1 MATAPIIAVATTPAA
16 AAAAPATADG
26 MAERLNLVTDITSAL
41 NNTDPD
47 YDSIKNTVANSTN
60 GDWKSWV
67 NNARIPE
74 VSSNIYTNF
83 VYAIGIFIIL
93 LLLLYQLL
101 ANTNNSINPKNYH
114 GNSATRENGRPSFH
128 TNFND
133 KSISLTLTNLIIF
146 FGYLSPLL
154 IVFFIF
160 LLSVFSSNIGL
171 LSFIP
176 EGTDFPNKHVWYEHT
191 SKYING
197 IIYLFGIIILIFIN
211 ANAKKMFKNEQSKI
225 KSELCNLLPYP
236 FTVINDDGN
245 VYNTPALG
253 ASILSFT
260 LTYILYGMSI
270 EEEITMIGQRWK
282 YYSEDESGENVN
294 RPVDKTKIEIPFIEN
309 TIRNNITYFS
319 KNDLKRV
326 DIPIIKPDNYVEVK
340 DGSKTKYY
348 IPDNPPVITYKNKIK
363 VIVLI
368 LFFIILNYIVQ
379 VKKLCTNN
387 SGYLFGIILG
397 IIVGF
402 IYHFFT
408 KDMVN
413 TNIFNEFSDNL
424 ECNRAYDNNIK
435 DTKDFKCKIYY
446 TDASGSYTC
455 KNGSNCK
462 IKKEDRYY
470 V

>member
-1 MATAPIIAVATTPAA
+1 MVASQSTLPDPRAA
-16 AAAAPATADG
+16 AHASSARMDEG
-26 MAERLNLVTDITSAL
+26 LNIVKSITSAV
-41 NNTDPD
+41 NNKDPD
-47 YDSIKNTVANSTN
+47 YDSIENNIANSTN
-60 GDWKSWV
+60 GDWKNWV

-74 VSSNIYTNF
+74 IASNIYTYF

-93 LLLLYQLL
+93 LLLLYQILV
-101 ANTNNSINPKNYH
+101 NENNSINPKNYH
-114 GNSATRENGRPSFH
+114 GNSDKRNNGKPSFH

-133 KSISLTLTNLIIF
+133 KSITLTLTNLIIF

-154 IVFFIF
+154 VVFFIF
-160 LLSVFSSNIGL
+160 LLCVLSSNIGL
-171 LSFIP
+171 LSFKKD
-176 EGTDFPNKHVWYEHT
+176 GSATHDKYVWYQHN

-197 IIYLFGIIILIFIN
+197 FIYLFGIIILIFLN
-211 ANAKKMFKNEQSKI
+211 ANAKKMLKNEQSKI
-225 KSELCNLLPYP
+225 KSELCNILPYP

-245 VYNTPALG
+245 VYNTPSLG

-260 LTYILYGMSI
+260 LTYILYGLSI
-270 EEEITMIGQRWK
+270 EEENTMIGQRWK
-282 YYSEDESGENVN
+282 YYSEDNTGKKDNK
-294 RPVDKTKIEIPFIEN
+294 PVDRTKIVIPFIEN
-309 TIRNNITYFS
+309 KIINNITYFS
-319 KNDLKRV
+319 KNDLKR
-326 DIPIIKPDNYVEVK
+326 DNIPIIKSDNYVEVT
-340 DGSKTKYY
+340 DGSKIKYY
-348 IPDNPPVITYKNKIK
+348 VPDNPPVITYKNKIK

-387 SGYLFGIILG
+387 SGYFIGIILG

-408 KDMVN
+408 KDMVS

-424 ECNRAYDNNIK
+424 ECNRVYDNNIK
-435 DTKDFKCKIYY
+435 DTKDLKCKIYY

-462 IKKEDRYY
+462 NKKEDRYY